1 MPVRKIALA
10 ATAALALA
18 STAFAQT
25 PPTLQ
30 LPRTSQK
37 SVLTQTIGTT
47 EMSVTYHRPGV
58 KGRAVWGAL
67 VPWNEPWRTGANE
80 ATRFVTST
88 DVRVEGQPLPAGSYA
103 IVTIPTPDRWTVIFS
118 KQTDMWGAFGYKPED
133 DQLRVQVTPQPAE
146 HQEWMSFTFDEAAP
160 SSTTLSLRW
169 EKVRVP
175 VKIEVDVNG
184 RVMADARAAIAA
196 AKPDDWRTPYRAA
209 NWANDAG
216 VSPEEASQ
224 WAQNALKA
232 KENFQTLSLVARLTA
247 KAGDT
252 KTAIAQMT
260 KAVALGKA
268 DKDVNAEMVAGQ
280 EKLLTEWTA
289 AAAPAKG
296 KTKKK

>member
-88 DVRVEGQPLPAGSYA
+88 DVSVEGQPLPAGSYA

>member
-1 MPVRKIALA
+1 MPVRRIALA

-18 STAFAQT
+18 TTAFAQQ

-37 SVLTQTIGTT
+37 AVVTQTIGTT

-88 DVRVEGQPLPAGSYA
+88 DVTVEGQPLPAGSYA
-103 IVTIPTPDRWTVIFS
+103 IVTIPTQDRWTVIFS
-118 KQTDMWGAFGYKPED
+118 KQTDMWGAFGYKPEE
-133 DQLRVQVTPQPAE
+133 DQLRVEVTPQPAE

-160 SSTTLSLRW
+160 SGTTLSLRW

-175 VKIEVDVNG
+175 VKIDIDVNG
-184 RVMADARAAIAA
+184 RVVADARAAVAA

-216 VSPEEASQ
+216 LVPEEASQ
-224 WAQNALKA
+224 WAQSALKA
-232 KENFQTLSLVARLTA
+232 KENFQTLALVARLTA

-268 DKDVNAEMVAGQ
+268 DKDANAEMVAGQ
-280 EKLLTEWTA
+280 EKLLAEWLA
-289 AAAPAKG
+289 AATPAKG
-296 KTKKK
+296 KRK

>member
-1 MPVRKIALA
+1 MTVRKIALA

-18 STAFAQT
+18 TTALAQA

-37 SVLTQTIGTT
+37 SVVTQTIGTT

-88 DVRVEGQPLPAGSYA
+88 DVTVEGQPLPAGSYA
-103 IVTIPTPDRWTVIFS
+103 VVTIPTPDRWTVIFS

-224 WAQNALKA
+224 WAANALKA

-280 EKLLTEWTA
+280 EKLLGEWTA
-289 AAAPAKG
+289 AAMPVKG
-296 KTKKK
+296 KKKK